1 MNLSI
6 SCTKLACCIAH
17 FSQNWEVLTQDQW
30 ILQTVGGYQLD
41 LLRTPHQYQ
50 VPNMIK
56 STRENSSLVT
66 LEVTG
71 LLSKGAIVETQLTP
85 HSFVSQIFLVEKKD
99 GGQRPVINLKGLN
112 QFVRVEHFKIEG
124 LHLLPDLLQSGDWMV
139 KMDLKDAYLQVPI
152 NPCHQPLLSF
162 QWEEKYYMFT
172 CLPFGLSAAPR
183 VFTKLLKPV
192 VGLLRQVGCRLIIY
206 LDDLLILHQHKDRL
220 QQMVQ
225 LISQLFS
232 SLGLMVNHKKSILVP
247 TQILEFL
254 GFNINSQST
263 QISLPQEK
271 MRKNPAGLQSIAGS
285 AVSISSTDSPVC
297 GQDNSYPSGPT
308 NSSSALQSTAIFDE
322 LSCSSQ
328 LYSGRDSR
336 QVQHHST
343 AGPREQ
349 NRSGM
354 VELTR
359 QEGYINPCCT
369 TSAISDHRVRCIQ
382 QGLGCCTKG
391 THPDRWSLDSRGS
404 NTSHQL
410 SGTVSSLSCD
420 QGLWEGLER
429 HSSPTSYGQ
438 HNSSLVCQSQGRYN
452 LSSAVQF
459 SNQDVDLV
467 HFSEHHFDS
476 RTPPRPPQ
484 CDGRPRIAAN
494 QGSLQLDA
502 QSPGVPEDSGE
513 HGVAGD
519 RSVCLSPDKATA
531 TLLQLE
537 GGPRGSSHRCI
548 HAGLEPPERFC
559 EPTLVPDQSL
569 PLQGESR
576 GSANSASNTSVEY
589 TTLVSSS
596 TGNVGGLPSTA
607 DQSIIFGRIASG
619 SGVSLET
626 GSSSTDR
633 LAHPRQSYS
642 SQGLSSEASDLMLA
656 SWRDK
661 TNSNYGSSF
670 SKWAGW
676 CQRRVRNPH
685 SGPVADVVN
694 FLAGLFSQGYQYQS
708 LNCYRSAIS
717 SVHEKVDGNS
727 IGVHPA
733 VTRLLQ
739 GAFYSRPPQ
748 PRYSSFWDVGT
759 VISYLQSLGDNDS
772 LNLRHLTLKTVM
784 LLALTRP
791 SRSAD
796 LAKLDIQ

>member
-1 MNLSI
+1 MTINNRMCKRFNTCRKSFIKRCDPYSVTGFTSTSHTGCYKQHEPVNNLYKAGWSH
-6 SCTKLACCIAH
+6 STLFPK
-17 FSQNWEVLTQDQW
+17 LTQDQW
-30 ILQTVGGYQLD
+30 VLQTVGGYQLH

-56 STRENSSLVT
+56 TTLDNSSLVT
-66 LEVTG
+66 LEITE

-112 QFVRVEHFKIEG
+112 QFVRVEHFKMEG

-225 LISQLFS
+225 LIGQLFS
-232 SLGLMVNHKKSILVP
+232 SLGLIVNHKKSILLP

-254 GFNINSQST
+254 GFKINSQSM

-271 MRKNPAGLQSIAGS
+271 MRKIQQDSNRLLAQQSVSVRQIAQFVGKTAATLRALPTAPLHYRALQFLMNSVAPVDYTQEGTVDKFNTIVQLDPESKTDLAWWSSLNRKDISTPVVPPAPSVTIESDASNKGWGAVLKGHTQTGGVWTAEEATHHINYLELLAAFLAIKAFGKGWRDTAVLLRMDNIT
-285 AVSISSTDSPVC
+285 AVSYVNHK
-297 GQDNSYPSGPT
+297 GG
-308 NSSSALQSTAIFDE
+308 
-322 LSCSSQ
+322 
-328 LYSGRDSR
+328 
-336 QVQHHST
+336 
-343 AGPREQ
+343 
-349 NRSGM
+349 
-354 VELTR
+354 
-359 QEGYINPCCT
+359 T
-369 TSAISDHRVRCIQ
+369 TSQVLCNFAIKMWTW
-382 QGLGCCTKG
+382 CTSRNIILTAEHLPG
-391 THPDRWSLDSRGS
+391 HLNVTADQESLR
-404 NTSHQL
+404 
-410 SGTVSSLSCD
+410 
-420 QGLWEGLER
+420 
-429 HSSPTSYGQ
+429 
-438 HNSSLVCQSQGRYN
+438 
-452 LSSAVQF
+452 
-459 SNQDVDLV
+459 
-467 HFSEHHFDS
+467 
-476 RTPPRPPQ
+476 
-484 CDGRPRIAAN
+484 
-494 QGSLQLDA
+494 LDA

-513 HGVAGD
+513 HGAAGD

-548 HAGLEPPERFC
+548 HAGLVSPERFC
-559 EPTLVPDQSL
+559 KPTLVPDQSL

-576 GSANSASNTSVEY
+576 GSANSASDTSVEY

-607 DQSIIFGRIASG
+607 DQSTRFGSIASG

-633 LAHPRQSYS
+633 LAHLRQSYS

-661 TNSNYGSSF
+661 TNSN
-670 SKWAGW
+670 
-676 CQRRVRNPH
+676 
-685 SGPVADVVN
+685 
-694 FLAGLFSQGYQYQS
+694 
-708 LNCYRSAIS
+708 
-717 SVHEKVDGNS
+717 
-727 IGVHPA
+727 
-733 VTRLLQ
+733 
-739 GAFYSRPPQ
+739 
-748 PRYSSFWDVGT
+748 
-759 VISYLQSLGDNDS
+759 
-772 LNLRHLTLKTVM
+772 
-784 LLALTRP
+784 
-791 SRSAD
+791 
-796 LAKLDIQ
+796 